1 MKAIINVNKNSAYAH
16 LNGKTFWVKEVLSNL
31 VAINIDGFT
40 VDFHHAEVL
49 IVELAAEMQSAF
61 NAYNWGGGNSAT
73 RYNNLKSYCATNGF
87 ITNET
92 YTPAQ

>member
-31 VAINIDGFT
+31 VAIDIDGCT
-40 VDFHHAEVL
+40 IDFHHTEVL

-61 NAYNWGGGNSAT
+61 DACNWGGGDSAT
-73 RYNNLKSYCATNGF
+73 RYNNLKAYCKANGF